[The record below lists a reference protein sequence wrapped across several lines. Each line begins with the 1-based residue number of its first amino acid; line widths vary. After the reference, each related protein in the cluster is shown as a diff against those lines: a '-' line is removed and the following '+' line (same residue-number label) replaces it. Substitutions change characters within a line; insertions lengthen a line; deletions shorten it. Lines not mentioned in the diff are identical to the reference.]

1 MNTYIMNKNI
11 LLMFNKP
18 LKNKVQQKQPSEVVR
33 RTEYCKVSQA
43 SNEIMLD
50 RFYKGK
56 EIGFPFV

>member
-1 MNTYIMNKNI
+1 MLSKFIKKKAKYKSSGEI
-11 LLMFNKP
+11 L
-18 LKNKVQQKQPSEVVR
+18 SHS
-33 RTEYCKVSQA
+33 EYCKVSQA